1 MTMDLSSKDWAG
13 VTNEEILGHEER
25 SPWPEACVN
34 LTLTQLQPLKHTTEI
49 KNKPP
54 LSLSTCNT
62 SKCCL
67 QLLLTAGKC
76 QRCGRT
82 RSSPGFVVPHPC
94 FPHPEQSRRHRG
106 DSKQEEEGRGA
117 ERRQQLDGTVNMESF
132 SEPLDSHT
140 DFSRQGRIQ
149 DLLQQDHESAV
160 RAAVRD

>member
-13 VTNEEILGHEER
+13 VTNEEIPGHEEH

-94 FPHPEQSRRHRG
+94 FPHPEQSRAGDTEGTASKRRRGEGLRG
-106 DSKQEEEGRGA
+106 DSSWMAQSIWSPSLSLLTHTQIFPGKEGFRISSSRIMSPLS
-117 ERRQQLDGTVNMESF
+117 EQQ
-132 SEPLDSHT
+132 
-140 DFSRQGRIQ
+140 
-149 DLLQQDHESAV
+149 
-160 RAAVRD
+160 